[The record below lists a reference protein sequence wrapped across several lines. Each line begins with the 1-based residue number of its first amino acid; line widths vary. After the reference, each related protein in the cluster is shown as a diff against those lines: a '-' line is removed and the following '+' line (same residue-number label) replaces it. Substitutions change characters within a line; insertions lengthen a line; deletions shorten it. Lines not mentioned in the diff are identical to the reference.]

1 MVVLSALLEGRPEGQ
16 EDDLRVDDQ
25 EVEQG
30 TAALRE
36 HHADHVLLGVNSID
50 IICCP
55 KVCPKTCPRC
65 QIEKDICMNYLKAYT
80 NILKSLPEFWPEN
93 WPGNWPEIFYVY

>member
-1 MVVLSALLEGRPEGQ
+1 MAEEQVLRLDVVVDVAAGVDVLEH
-16 EDDLRVDDQ
+16 VDD
-25 EVEQG
+25 
-30 TAALRE
+30 
-36 HHADHVLLGVNSID
+36 LGVNSID

-93 WPGNWPEIFYVY
+93 WPGNWPEIFYVN